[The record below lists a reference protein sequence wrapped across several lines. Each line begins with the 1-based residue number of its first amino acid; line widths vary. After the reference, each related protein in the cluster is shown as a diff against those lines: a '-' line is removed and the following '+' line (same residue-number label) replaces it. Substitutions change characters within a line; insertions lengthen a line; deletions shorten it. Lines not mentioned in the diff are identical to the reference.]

1 MQILRK
7 STLKNLYNIGTEL
20 YSFRSILFC
29 QWKNPFEKKIAIML
43 ICFDNFD
50 LTLFMQSITFFV
62 ILLLLNVLLFNISC
76 IIFFAYVSLP
86 HQTTFLNK
94 LVWYYYSF
102 SLLWYYLLKTIFFTA
117 RLSITPRPVTLNN
130 KNSILFA
137 DYKICRQLRINVI
150 HFVKLCV

>member
-1 MQILRK
+1 MCKFCVNLHSKICTILALNYILFAVFYSVNEKIPSKRK
-7 STLKNLYNIGTEL
+7 S
-20 YSFRSILFC
+20 
-29 QWKNPFEKKIAIML
+29 L

-50 LTLFMQSITFFV
+50 LKLFMQSITFFV

-86 HQTTFLNK
+86 HQTIFLNK

-102 SLLWYYLLKTIFFTA
+102 SLLWFYLLKTIFFTA
-117 RLSITPRPVTLNN
+117 RLSIIPRPMTLNN

-137 DYKICRQLRINVI
+137 DDKICRQLRINVI